1 MRNEEVV
8 LPVVD
13 EQLVAG
19 KRTVETG
26 AVQVRKRIERRVRT
40 VEAPLIQ
47 EAVEVR
53 RVPVNKEVGEM
64 PRIVETG
71 DEIVIPVVEEELV
84 VSRRLILKEE
94 VHLIRRRTAT
104 RTRQEVTL
112 TSEKA
117 EVVRVNRG
125 CVK

>member
-1 MRNEEVV
+1 M

-13 EQLVAG
+13 EQLVVG

-125 CVK
+125 RVK